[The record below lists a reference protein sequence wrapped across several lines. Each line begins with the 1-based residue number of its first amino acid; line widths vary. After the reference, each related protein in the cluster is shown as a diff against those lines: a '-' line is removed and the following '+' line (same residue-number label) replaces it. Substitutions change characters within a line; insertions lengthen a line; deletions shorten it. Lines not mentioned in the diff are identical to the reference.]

1 MVSSGRL
8 AGKVAL
14 VTGAAGNF
22 GTHIVQ
28 RFLREGARVVLTGRS
43 LDNLNAARLR
53 LIEAAGVSENAAI
66 ALRMDGA
73 DPTEVRAAI
82 ADTLDRFGRLDVL
95 VNNAG
100 SAGPK
105 RRLADVPISRRE
117 LSGETETVGDAAR
130 NILAVPWN
138 VARAAA
144 PYLKPGASII
154 NVSTIF
160 SRTEYFGRTGYVVP
174 KAAMN
179 ALSRRLAA
187 EFGAHGVRVNTVFPG
202 PIESE
207 RIRTVFSAMDR
218 LREQAE
224 GATAADFFRRMT
236 LARAFGDGPPRT
248 HIPARHRCGQR
259 HSLSGQR

>member
-1 MVSSGRL
+1 MTDSVELNAAPVGQDAGRVVGSGRL

-22 GTHIVQ
+22 GSHIVQ
-28 RFLREGARVVLTGRS
+28 RFLREGARVVLTGRN
-43 LDNLNAARLR
+43 LDNLNKARARLT
-53 LIEAAGVSENAAI
+53 ATAGVPDDAAI

-73 DPTEVRAAI
+73 DPTEVRTAI
-82 ADTLDRFGRLDVL
+82 ADTLDHFGRLDVL

-138 VARAAA
+138 LARAAA

-154 NVSTIF
+154 NV
-160 SRTEYFGRTGYVVP
+160 
-174 KAAMN
+174 
-179 ALSRRLAA
+179 
-187 EFGAHGVRVNTVFPG
+187 
-202 PIESE
+202 
-207 RIRTVFSAMDR
+207 
-218 LREQAE
+218 
-224 GATAADFFRRMT
+224 
-236 LARAFGDGPPRT
+236 
-248 HIPARHRCGQR
+248 
-259 HSLSGQR
+259 

>member
-1 MVSSGRL
+1 MNDSVELNTAAAHESVKPAAAGRL

-22 GTHIVQ
+22 GGHIVQ
-28 RFLREGARVVLTGRS
+28 RFLHEGARVVLTGRS
-43 LDNLNAARLR
+43 LDKLNSARAR
-53 LIEAAGVSENAAI
+53 LIEAAGAPDNAAI

-73 DPTEVRAAI
+73 DPTDVRAAI
-82 ADTLDRFGRLDVL
+82 ADTLDRFGRLDIV

-100 SAGPK
+100 SSGPK
-105 RRLADVPISRRE
+105 KRLGDVPITRRE
-117 LSGETETVGDAAR
+117 LGSESETIGDAAR
-130 NILAVPWN
+130 NILAVAWN

-187 EFGAHGVRVNTVFPG
+187 RPSH
-202 PIESE
+202 
-207 RIRTVFSAMDR
+207 
-218 LREQAE
+218 
-224 GATAADFFRRMT
+224 
-236 LARAFGDGPPRT
+236 
-248 HIPARHRCGQR
+248 ARH
-259 HSLSGQR
+259 